1 MKKLTHLLAL
11 GILGLVLA
19 AGPSAQDAPFAG
31 SWGDDSAALLTENT
45 DFLPV
50 EKAYQLD
57 PRIQNGRL
65 MLHWT
70 AAPGY
75 YLYQHRFN
83 TAQVTNGGELAPIE
97 QTFEQGE
104 VRFDDYYQRELM
116 VYYDDTRVETALA
129 PDGGQYRLRVESQGC
144 ADAGLCYPPRTQYL
158 KVDFDSG
165 QAAVVED
172 NPVPTPAP
180 APATGVDTGTA
191 LPSLAVILVF
201 AIIGGV
207 ILNLMPCVFPV
218 LSIKA
223 LGLAHAHTGTRG
235 RHAHGLAY
243 TAGLVSTF
251 VVIALVL
258 IALKAGGEALGWG
271 FQLQSPLFVTALVYL
286 FFLMGLS
293 FSGYFQP
300 GARLMGAG
308 QRLTTGHGLH
318 HSFFT
323 GVLATVVASPCTA
336 PFMGTALGFAL
347 TQSAPMAVLVF
358 TFLGLGMALPFLLL
372 AWWPGAARLLPRPGA
387 WMETFKQFLAFPLYL
402 TCVWL
407 LWVLGRQAGPD
418 ALTAVIAGLVLLA
431 FAIWLLQRRQLLR
444 ETVAAGVVVL
454 ALALPFLQQGESNR
468 EKIWEPYSPARLEQL
483 LAQQRSVFINLTAD
497 WCITC
502 LANERVALSSQRF
515 RDILKEENIV
525 YLKGDW
531 TNYDADITELLQRN
545 NRSSVPLYLFYR
557 QGERTPVI
565 LPQILTGAMVAD
577 TLKGDK

>member
-1 MKKLTHLLAL
+1 MKKLFHLLAL
-11 GILGLVLA
+11 GMFGLMLTVGA
-19 AGPSAQDAPFAG
+19 SAQDAPFTG
-31 SWGDDSAALLTENT
+31 SSGDDSAALLAGSK

-50 EKAYQLD
+50 EEAYHLD
-57 PRIQNGRL
+57 PRIRDGRL
-65 MLHWT
+65 VLHWS

-75 YLYQHRFN
+75 YLYQHRFK
-83 TAQVTNGGELAPIE
+83 TAQVTDGGDLAPID
-97 QTFEQGE
+97 QRFEQGE
-104 VRFDDYYQRELM
+104 VRFDDYYQRELV
-116 VYYDDTRVETALA
+116 VYYGDTRVETELA
-129 PDGGQYRLRVESQGC
+129 PDSGHYRVMVESQGC

-158 KVDFDSG
+158 EVDFDSG

-172 NPVPTPAP
+172 KPVPAP
-180 APATGVDTGTA
+180 ASGGDAGTG
-191 LPSLAVILVF
+191 LPSLTVILVF
-201 AIIGGV
+201 AIIGGM

-258 IALKAGGEALGWG
+258 IGLKSGGEALGWG

-286 FFLMGLS
+286 FFLMGLA

-347 TQSAPMAVLVF
+347 TQSAPVAVLVF
-358 TFLGLGMALPFLLL
+358 TCLGLGMALPFLLL

-387 WMETFKQFLAFPLYL
+387 WMETFKQLLAFPLYL
-402 TCVWL
+402 TCAWL
-407 LWVLGRQAGPD
+407 LWVLGRQSGAD
-418 ALTAVIAGLVLLA
+418 AMAAVIAGLVLLA

-444 ETVAAGVVVL
+444 ETVAAGVVAL
-454 ALALPFLQQGESNR
+454 ALALPFIQQGESDR
-468 EKIWEPYSPARLEQL
+468 EQIWEPYSPARLDQL
-483 LAQQRSVFINLTAD
+483 LAQQQSVFINLTAD

-502 LANERVALSSQRF
+502 LANERVALSSRRF
-515 RDILKEENIV
+515 RDTLKEENIV

-531 TNYDADITELLQRN
+531 TNYDAEITELLQRN

-557 QGERTPVI
+557 EGAPTPVI
-565 LPQILTGAMVAD
+565 LPQILTSALVTD
-577 TLKGDK
+577 VLKGNK